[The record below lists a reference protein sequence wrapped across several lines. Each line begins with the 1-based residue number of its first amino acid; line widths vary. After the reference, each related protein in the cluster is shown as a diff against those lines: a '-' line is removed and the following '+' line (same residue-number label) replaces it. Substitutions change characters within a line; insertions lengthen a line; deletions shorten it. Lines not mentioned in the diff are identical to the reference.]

1 MKGLTAIFA
10 VGVVGVVISLGMSI
24 YTGIK
29 IEHER
34 ANPPPVSIPL
44 PAVAK

>member
-1 MKGLTAIFA
+1 MKGLTVLFSA
-10 VGVVGVVISLGMSI
+10 GVVGVVVSLAMSI
-24 YTGIK
+24 YTGVK

>member
-1 MKGLTAIFA
+1 MKGLTVLFS

-24 YTGIK
+24 YTGVK
-29 IEHER
+29 IEQAR

-44 PAVAK
+44 PAVAQ